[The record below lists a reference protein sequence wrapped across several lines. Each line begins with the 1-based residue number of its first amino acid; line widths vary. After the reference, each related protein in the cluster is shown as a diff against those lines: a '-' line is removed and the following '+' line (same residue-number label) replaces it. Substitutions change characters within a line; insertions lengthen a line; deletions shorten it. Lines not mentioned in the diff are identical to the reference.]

1 MKKYCLILASFCYS
15 VFAFAQFEGTIT
27 WNCKMEISDPKMK
40 AQMDKA
46 QKEMNSPENQAKMKE
61 LEAQMNDPQFKA
73 MMESNPDM
81 KAMIEKQ
88 IAMMKSGNTG
98 ASMMD
103 NVAPKSMEM
112 KLKGTNS
119 LTKILGGMMESEVL
133 FQGATNK
140 SYTLNRANKT
150 YTTNAAE
157 SSTEADKYKI
167 TKTEE
172 FTTVL
177 TYKCRK
183 YIVESTEK
191 AQKANIMIWTTIE
204 IKDMTAKQF
213 SKMHLGGKNSS
224 FMDKIEGI
232 PLKMQVLMP
241 NQGNMNM
248 EVNAIKKE
256 SLSSSIFEIP
266 TGFVEKKK

>member
-1 MKKYCLILASFCYS
+1 MKKQILLLAGLCCS
-15 VFAFAQFEGTIT
+15 VFAFAQFEGTVT

-40 AQMDKA
+40 AQIDKA

-88 IAMMKSGNTG
+88 IAMMKGGNTG
-98 ASMMD
+98 GSMMD

-112 KLKGTNS
+112 KLKGSNS

-133 FQGATNK
+133 SLGAANK

-150 YTTNAAE
+150 YTTNPAE
-157 SSTEADKYKI
+157 NSADADKYKI

-172 FTTVL
+172 FATIIG
-177 TYKCRK
+177 YKARK
-183 YIVESTEK
+183 YIVETTEK
-191 AQKANIMIWTTIE
+191 NQKINLSIWATTE
-204 IKDMTAKQF
+204 IKDMTANQF
-213 SKMHLGGKNSS
+213 SKINVGGKNSS
-224 FMDKIEGI
+224 FMSKLEGI
-232 PLKMQVLMP
+232 PLKMQVVMP
-241 NQGNMNM
+241 NQGSMNM
-248 EVNAIKKE
+248 EVSAIKKE
-256 SLSSSIFEIP
+256 ALAASIFEIP
-266 TGFVEKKK
+266 SGFVEKKK

>member
-1 MKKYCLILASFCYS
+1 MKKQSLLLASLCCS

-46 QKEMNSPENQAKMKE
+46 QKEINSPENQAKMKE
-61 LEAQMNDPQFKA
+61 LETQMNDPQFIA

-88 IAMMKSGNTG
+88 IAMMKGGNTAG
-98 ASMMD
+98 SMLD
-103 NVAPKSMEM
+103 NVAPKNMEM

-133 FQGATNK
+133 FLGATNK

-157 SSTEADKYKI
+157 SSTDADKYKI

-172 FTTVL
+172 FATIIG
-177 TYKCRK
+177 YKSRK
-183 YIVESTEK
+183 YIVETTEK
-191 AQKANIMIWTTIE
+191 GQKINLAIWATTE

-213 SKMHLGGKNSS
+213 SKINVGGKNSS
-224 FMDKIEGI
+224 FMNKLEGI
-232 PLKMQVLMP
+232 PLKMQVVMP
-241 NQGNMNM
+241 NQGSMNM
-248 EVNAIKKE
+248 EVSTIKKE
-256 SLSSSIFEIP
+256 ALAASIFEIP
-266 TGFVEKKK
+266 AGFVEKKK

>member
-1 MKKYCLILASFCYS
+1 MKKQLLLLTALCASILAFG
-15 VFAFAQFEGTIT
+15 QFEGTIT

-46 QKEMNSPENQAKMKE
+46 QKEMSSPENQAKMKE

-88 IAMMKSGNTG
+88 IAMMKGGNTG
-98 ASMMD
+98 GSMLD

-112 KLKGTNS
+112 KLKGANS

-133 FQGATNK
+133 VQGAANK

-150 YTTNAAE
+150 YTTNAPENSAD
-157 SSTEADKYKI
+157 ADKYKI

-172 FTTVL
+172 FAAIMG
-177 TYKCRK
+177 YKSRK
-183 YIVESTEK
+183 YIVETLEIG
-191 AQKANIMIWTTIE
+191 QKINMMVWATTE
-204 IKDMTAKQF
+204 IKDMSAKQF
-213 SKMHLGGKNSS
+213 SKINMGGKSGS
-224 FMDKIEGI
+224 FIEKLEGI
-232 PLKMQVLMP
+232 PMRIQVMLP
-241 NQGNMNM
+241 GQGNMNM
-248 EVNAIKKE
+248 EVSAIKKE
-256 SLSSSIFEIP
+256 PLAANIFEIP
-266 TGFVEKKK
+266 AGFVEKKK